1 MHANLKRRNRVYML
15 KTWQACRLMGV
26 HAPRQ
31 SFHKSAPFTRDLSKF
46 LFGLLTVYAQF
57 IT

>member
-26 HAPRQ
+26 HVNR
-31 SFHKSAPFTRDLSKF
+31 FIKVHRFTRDLSKF